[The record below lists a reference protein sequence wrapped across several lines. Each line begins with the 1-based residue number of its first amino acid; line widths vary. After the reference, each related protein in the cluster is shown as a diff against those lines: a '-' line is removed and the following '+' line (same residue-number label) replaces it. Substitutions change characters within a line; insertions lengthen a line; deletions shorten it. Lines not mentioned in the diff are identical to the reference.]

1 MNPLPV
7 LACAGL
13 CILLA
18 TAGGVAA
25 QTAAPPPMPAAAPSP
40 PPAPRAQPAPE
51 KLEPLPEI
59 PPPEGVEN
67 AELEPQITV
76 VQKNGDR
83 VEEARVNGAL
93 IWIKVTP
100 RTGVPYY
107 LIPTGQGANTFVRA
121 NSLDTALSVPMWQ
134 LFTW

>member
-7 LACAGL
+7 LACAGV

-18 TAGGVAA
+18 TTGGVAA
-25 QTAAPPPMPAAAPSP
+25 QTAAPPPMPAAAPSS
-40 PPAPRAQPAPE
+40 PPAGRAQPAPE

-59 PPPEGVEN
+59 PPPEGVE
-67 AELEPQITV
+67 
-76 VQKNGDR
+76 
-83 VEEARVNGAL
+83 NGAL